1 MHLLILLSKSYFA
14 SVQSAAAFAFAA
26 AAAWLAGFGFGWL
39 PKALFFP

>member
-14 SVQSAAAFAFAA
+14 IASVQWAAAFAFAA

-39 PKALFFP
+39 P